1 MVDGPA
7 LGIDK
12 EGIKEM
18 LVSDKEA
25 LERLGSPLNLMNRL
39 SSARNKTN
47 SMSVFGINNNHNNKI
62 VRESTPAFNPF
73 QRQVSLENTALI
85 PAPSSS
91 PISSP
96 EPKQPNLDDLV
107 NNSNS
112 QIKLGLAHDTA
123 LEVLVDAVKMMKM
136 KLDDIKPDKLP
147 SVISATGKVVDQIQ
161 RQRIDANKGRDSR
174 EVHFHFYTPTQKTME
189 DYNVIDVG

>member
-47 SMSVFGINNNHNNKI
+47 SMSVFGIGSSHNTKI

-73 QRQVSLENTALI
+73 KRQVSLENTAPI

-91 PISSP
+91 SIPSP

-107 NNSNS
+107 NNADS
-112 QIKLGLAHDTA
+112 QVKLGLAHDEA
-123 LEVLVDAVKMMKM
+123 LGVLVDAVKMVKL
-136 KLDDIKPDKLP
+136 KLDDIKPEKL
-147 SVISATGKVVDQIQ
+147 SSIISATSKVVDQIQ